1 MENLLKNID
10 NQNGLI
16 DIKYDD
22 THSHLQ
28 KKRTKINHND
38 VRTTI
43 QMLKKELKA
52 PFDIFIRQDT
62 FLNKII
68 DSAS

>member
-43 QMLKKELKA
+43 QMLKKELK
-52 PFDIFIRQDT
+52 FRTDIDLWVELLNVQSFIE
-62 FLNKII
+62 LY
-68 DSAS
+68 